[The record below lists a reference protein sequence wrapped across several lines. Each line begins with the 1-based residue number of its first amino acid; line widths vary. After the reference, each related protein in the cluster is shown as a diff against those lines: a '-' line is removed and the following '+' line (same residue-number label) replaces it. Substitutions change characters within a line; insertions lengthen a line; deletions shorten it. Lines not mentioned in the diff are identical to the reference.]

1 MLRTRTI
8 LPGIILI
15 KTLREIKHLCYTNSM
30 IYERIEEAIF
40 KSRPN
45 RFIAQVETSRGI
57 EICHVKNTG
66 RCRELLVPE
75 AKIWVQRNENPNRKT
90 ALDLIVVDKAG
101 TIINMDS
108 QIPNRVAEEWIRGGG
123 LARAG
128 QASAVKGWAAD
139 VVECFDMTTSI
150 RPETRYGNS
159 RFDFYLE
166 QGEHRLFLEVKGVTL
181 EEDGVARFPDAP
193 TERGVK
199 HVEELIHCMEDGY
212 EAGILFVIQMKGIRY
227 LEPNDRTHPA
237 FGEALRR
244 AEKAGVQVLAVDCQ
258 VTPESIRAD
267 QMVEVRL

>member
-1 MLRTRTI
+1 MPYGGGHRNNDSEHHSQSGRCPTDCSVLRTRTI

-75 AKIWVQRNENPNRKT
+75 ARIWVQRNENKNRKT
-90 ALDLIVVDKAG
+90 ALDLIAVDKAG

-139 VVECFDMTTSI
+139 ALECYDMTTSI
-150 RPETRYGNS
+150 RPETRYDNS

-181 EEDGVARFPDAP
+181 EEDGVAR
-193 TERGVK
+193 
-199 HVEELIHCMEDGY
+199 
-212 EAGILFVIQMKGIRY
+212 FVIQMKGIRY

>member
-1 MLRTRTI
+1 M
-8 LPGIILI
+8 
-15 KTLREIKHLCYTNSM
+15 
-30 IYERIEEAIF
+30 
-40 KSRPN
+40 
-45 RFIAQVETSRGI
+45 
-57 EICHVKNTG
+57 
-66 RCRELLVPE
+66 
-75 AKIWVQRNENPNRKT
+75 QRNENPNRKT
-90 ALDLIVVDKAG
+90 ALDLIAVDKAG

-128 QASAVKGWAAD
+128 QSSAVKGWAAD
-139 VVECFDMTTSI
+139 ALECYDMTTSI